1 MRKNRAEN
9 DLPTQYRAENDLP
22 TQYRAENDLP
32 TQYRAENGDG
42 ADAATSTCVEVS
54 GNSLETRV

>member
-1 MRKNRAEN
+1 MSGRQIMRK
-9 DLPTQYRAENDLP
+9 YRAENDL
-22 TQYRAENDLP
+22 L

-42 ADAATSTCVEVS
+42 ADAATSTCAEAEVA